1 MLVRRVTPEHRA
13 QMAREALKVIAGFRA
28 RLVPLELQARME
40 RPALWVRLALKGAR
54 AFLDR
59 WERQEQRVLRDQ

>member
-1 MLVRRVTPEHRA
+1 MLVRRVTPAQRA
-13 QMAREALKVIAGFRA
+13 QMAREALRAIAGFKA
-28 RLVPLELQARME
+28 RLALLEMQARME

-59 WERQEQRVLRDQ
+59 WERQERRVLREQ

>member
-1 MLVRRVTPEHRA
+1 MRVRRVTPEQRA
-13 QMAREALKVIAGFRA
+13 QMARQALKAIAGFRA
-28 RLVPLELQARME
+28 RVVLLELQARMD

-59 WERQEQRVLRDQ
+59 WERQERRVLRER